1 MNLDIKNSKD
11 LRCEVLSFKSEK
23 LEVDYITLNISIEG
37 HIDPKGIGEFLFGYG
52 FNSKVLEHENAEGE
66 KLFFSNKNKYEVIL
80 VKSNWNPQENCFWNG
95 IAARF
100 PGCNSEFFYHLLKQN
115 RIRFEFFPVANRD
128 IRLGRFDLCYCLDF
142 SFPELG
148 KRSDIKKFLAS
159 CKKKFLSK
167 YPSQKVSIARKYLKL
182 TAPVRKKAKRYYR
195 IYEKVNHL
203 RFELEMRQEC
213 FKYCLNSFLSYS
225 FEEFED
231 ELVGIFLV
239 EFRDL
244 CPENSKYSFWL
255 LGRLRRKSSLPKLKN
270 LSLGI
275 SKAIVS
281 PYNLNFCK
289 DLESS
294 FKCLQLVS
302 FLQREEIQK
311 DLSFVNSINI
321 AIVEFPITNFLR
333 FIGKNPRNT
342 YHREKYMSFFLN
354 LLELEPLKIKIN
366 DNKFVAFTFCHW
378 VGLEKRKN
386 TWFVELRVAA
396 NILSSIYP
404 YTLSDTL
411 LIYKKKSELE
421 INSQFIE
428 SFNTKNSWKEF
439 EIEKTYKNLSLSNL
453 AIERRQSII
462 INKLN
467 GLKNDNRIESKIRI
481 SSRGLIETVE
491 IKNLTPK
498 RLKNASKIFLKESWN
513 FLK

>member
-1 MNLDIKNSKD
+1 MTLDIKNSKD

-100 PGCNSEFFYHLLKQN
+100 AGCNGKFFYHLLKKN
-115 RIRFEFFPVANRD
+115 RIRFELFPVANRD
-128 IRLGRFDLCYCLDF
+128 IKLGRLDICYCFDF

-148 KRSDIKKFLAS
+148 ERSDIKKFLAD

-182 TAPVRKKAKRYYR
+182 TAPARKKAKRYYR

-213 FKYCLNSFLSYS
+213 FKYCLNSFFSYS

-231 ELVGIFLV
+231 ELVEIFLV
-239 EFRDL
+239 EFQDL
-244 CPENSKYSFWL
+244 CPENSKYSLWL
-255 LGRLRRKSSLPKLKN
+255 LDRLRRKSSLPKLKN

-275 SKAIVS
+275 SKSIIS

-333 FIGKNPRNT
+333 FIEKNPRNT
-342 YHREKYMSFFLN
+342 YHRENCISFFLN

-386 TWFVELRVAA
+386 TWFVELRVAD
-396 NILSSIYP
+396 NILSLIYP

-428 SFNTKNSWKEF
+428 SFTTKNSWKEF
-439 EIEKTYKNLSLSNL
+439 EIDKTYKNLSLSNL
-453 AIERRQSII
+453 EIKRRQSII

-467 GLKNDNRIESKIRI
+467 GLKNENQIESKIRI

-498 RLKNASKIFLKESWN
+498 HLKNTSKIFFKESYN
-513 FLK
+513 FIK

>member
-1 MNLDIKNSKD
+1 
-11 LRCEVLSFKSEK
+11 
-23 LEVDYITLNISIEG
+23 
-37 HIDPKGIGEFLFGYG
+37 
-52 FNSKVLEHENAEGE
+52 
-66 KLFFSNKNKYEVIL
+66 
-80 VKSNWNPQENCFWNG
+80 
-95 IAARF
+95 
-100 PGCNSEFFYHLLKQN
+100 
-115 RIRFEFFPVANRD
+115 
-128 IRLGRFDLCYCLDF
+128 
-142 SFPELG
+142 
-148 KRSDIKKFLAS
+148 
-159 CKKKFLSK
+159 
-167 YPSQKVSIARKYLKL
+167 
-182 TAPVRKKAKRYYR
+182 
-195 IYEKVNHL
+195 
-203 RFELEMRQEC
+203 
-213 FKYCLNSFLSYS
+213 
-225 FEEFED
+225 
-231 ELVGIFLV
+231 VGIFLV

-311 DLSFVNSINI
+311 DLSFVNSIDI

-342 YHREKYMSFFLN
+342 YHREKCMSFFLN

-428 SFNTKNSWKEF
+428 SFNTKISWKEF
-439 EIEKTYKNLSLSNL
+439 EIDKTYKNLSLSNL

-462 INKLN
+462 LNRLN
-467 GLKNDNRIESKIRI
+467 GLKNEKRIESMIRI
-481 SSRGLIETVE
+481 SSRGKDKYLIENVE
-491 IKNLTPK
+491 IKNLTLK

-513 FLK
+513 FPK

>member
-1 MNLDIKNSKD
+1 MTLDIKNSKD

-100 PGCNSEFFYHLLKQN
+100 AGCNSKFFYHLLKKN
-115 RIRFEFFPVANRD
+115 RIRFELFPVANRD
-128 IRLGRFDLCYCLDF
+128 IKLGRLDICYCFDF

-148 KRSDIKKFLAS
+148 ERSDIKKFLAD

-213 FKYCLNSFLSYS
+213 FKYCLNSFFSYS

-231 ELVGIFLV
+231 ELVEIFLV
-239 EFRDL
+239 EFQDL
-244 CPENSKYSFWL
+244 CPENSKYSLWL
-255 LGRLRRKSSLPKLKN
+255 VDRLRRKSSLPKLKN

-275 SKAIVS
+275 SKSIIS

-333 FIGKNPRNT
+333 FIEKNPRNT
-342 YHREKYMSFFLN
+342 YHRENCISFFLN

-396 NILSSIYP
+396 NILSLIYP

-428 SFNTKNSWKEF
+428 SFTTKNSWKEF
-439 EIEKTYKNLSLSNL
+439 EIDKTYKNLSLSNL
-453 AIERRQSII
+453 EIKRRQSII

-467 GLKNDNRIESKIRI
+467 GLKNENQIESKIRI

-498 RLKNASKIFLKESWN
+498 HLKNTSKIFFKESYN
-513 FLK
+513 FIK